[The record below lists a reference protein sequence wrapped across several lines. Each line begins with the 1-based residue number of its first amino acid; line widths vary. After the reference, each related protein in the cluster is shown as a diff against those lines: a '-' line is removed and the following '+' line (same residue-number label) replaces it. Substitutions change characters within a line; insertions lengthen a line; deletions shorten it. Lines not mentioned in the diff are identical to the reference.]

1 MLIGIF
7 DQRLAILRMV
17 FLFLGTPLSR
27 EPMKEDRYVQ

>member
-17 FLFLGTPLSR
+17 FLFLGARTLVNP
-27 EPMKEDRYVQ
+27 

>member
-17 FLFLGTPLSR
+17 FLFLGSALS
-27 EPMKEDRYVQ
+27 